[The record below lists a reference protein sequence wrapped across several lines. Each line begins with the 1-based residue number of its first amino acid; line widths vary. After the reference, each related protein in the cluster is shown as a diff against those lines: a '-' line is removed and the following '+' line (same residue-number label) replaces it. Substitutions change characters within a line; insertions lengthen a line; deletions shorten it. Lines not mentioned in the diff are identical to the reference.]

1 MPRPRLARMSEQW
14 TWTYQGPGG
23 GVPATGPT
31 TSSAFPTQ
39 ADAEAWLGQ
48 EWQELL
54 DAGLE
59 SVTLTRGEEVVYGPM
74 PLQPAG

>member
-1 MPRPRLARMSEQW
+1 MSEQW
-14 TWTYQGPGG
+14 TWTYQAAGG
-23 GVPATGPT
+23 GVPAAGPT

-48 EWQELL
+48 EWQGLL

-59 SVTLTRGEEVVYGPM
+59 SVTLVRDDQVVYGPM
-74 PLQPAG
+74 TLHAAD